1 MIKAICDCLILILN
15 GVGFCKVIGEEV
27 EYGSI
32 FSAPV
37 DGIEVGYKRF
47 RWILSE
53 THRRVLSD

>member
-1 MIKAICDCLILILN
+1 MIKAICDCLIIIFN

-37 DGIEVGYKRF
+37 DGMEVGYKMVSLDF
-47 RWILSE
+47 IGDTSAGAE
-53 THRRVLSD
+53 